1 MLVGQG
7 GAGKTTLATEL
18 ARWMHST
25 RRFQRLA
32 FVSFED
38 VRDVRTAIDVL
49 GRQLVA
55 SDFSVATFKDEA
67 EALLHLDRRLSEF
80 KTLIVLDNMES
91 ILPDADGNAPLGV
104 EDFGKFAAL
113 FSRLKNAGASLLFTT
128 RERLPAPFDAGRN
141 HRYLGQLSP
150 ADALRLIAGVRRQE
164 GLEEPPLNLED
175 LEKAYGVL
183 ASRLN
188 YHARACAL
196 LARTIPADA
205 DTLTLLD
212 ADLTQL
218 MADLERKHPGER
230 ENSLFASLE
239 LSLRR
244 LPPAM
249 REVVDALAV
258 YHGGADVATWAMV
271 AECEP
276 QAAHDAGFALIHVGL
291 AEYAYD
297 KFPYYFKIDP
307 SLPAYLAARTA
318 PELLDARRLRWV
330 EGMAALSG
338 FLYQQIF
345 QNRQLAT
352 DSCLLSEANL
362 LAMLAALAHSA
373 SLEQL
378 INEAGRIE
386 ELFSNL
392 GRPQVVLFA
401 QNIRE
406 KAAQQVGGWSHAQ
419 FIHQGATVDR
429 LLEQGNWNA
438 AYPLAQ
444 QVLAECERAG
454 AQAYP
459 GAEYDWAVAHWR
471 FGNVLSRGGRL
482 EQALPFFENA
492 ERRFDTLAEA
502 GNTSAARI
510 ASVCLAEMG
519 NCFLDLGRY
528 DAAATQYEKSIVLSE
543 KQNDA
548 RQVAAVKG
556 QIASIR
562 MYQKKYPEALRLLHE
577 AKVTFGQYREPSMVA
592 TAWHQIG
599 IVHQRAGN
607 YPAAENAYRDSL
619 AIKIREKDK
628 AGEASS
634 LNQLGNLYDD
644 NMGRVEDAVQV
655 YERAVGI
662 YTELKDLRCESLVR
676 NNLAQCLLQLRRPT
690 EARTQLLRVIE
701 CDSNFGHATQPWIAW
716 NTFCNLETSEGNPSA
731 ATAARQKAMLAY
743 AAYRKDGGGS
753 QSNRFNLVVATAQVL
768 QADEVGELLLQ
779 FEGALLQELPVSV
792 KALLRALIAL
802 LRGQRDPALAD
813 DPELHYM
820 DAVDLKLMFFGAG
833 E

>member
-1 MLVGQG
+1 
-7 GAGKTTLATEL
+7 
-18 ARWMHST
+18 
-25 RRFQRLA
+25 
-32 FVSFED
+32 
-38 VRDVRTAIDVL
+38 
-49 GRQLVA
+49 
-55 SDFSVATFKDEA
+55 
-67 EALLHLDRRLSEF
+67 
-80 KTLIVLDNMES
+80 
-91 ILPDADGNAPLGV
+91 
-104 EDFGKFAAL
+104 
-113 FSRLKNAGASLLFTT
+113 
-128 RERLPAPFDAGRN
+128 
-141 HRYLGQLSP
+141 
-150 ADALRLIAGVRRQE
+150 
-164 GLEEPPLNLED
+164 
-175 LEKAYGVL
+175 
-183 ASRLN
+183 
-188 YHARACAL
+188 
-196 LARTIPADA
+196 
-205 DTLTLLD
+205 
-212 ADLTQL
+212 
-218 MADLERKHPGER
+218 
-230 ENSLFASLE
+230 
-239 LSLRR
+239 
-244 LPPAM
+244 
-249 REVVDALAV
+249 
-258 YHGGADVATWAMV
+258 MV

-548 RQVAAVKG
+548 RQVAAVKKG
-556 QIASIR
+556 QMATIR
-562 MYQKKYPEALRLLHE
+562 MYQKNYPEALRLHHE
-577 AKVTFGQYREPSMVA
+577 AKVIFEQYREPTMVLPLG
-592 TAWHQIG
+592 TKSEWCIREQETIPL
-599 IVHQRAGN
+599 RK
-607 YPAAENAYRDSL
+607 NAYRESL
-619 AIKIREKDK
+619 AIKIREKNK
-628 AGEASS
+628 EGEASS
-634 LNQLGNLYDD
+634 LKQLGNLYDD
-644 NMGRVEDAVQV
+644 IMGREFEDAVQV

-662 YTELKDLRCESLVR
+662 YTELAKRLALDEGIVR
-676 NNLAQCLLQLRRPT
+676 NNLAHCLLRLRRPA

-716 NTFCNLETSEGNPSA
+716 NTFCNLETAEGNSPA
-731 ATAARQKAMLAY
+731 AAAARQKAMLAY
-743 AAYRKDGGGS
+743 AAYRKDGGES
-753 QSNRFNLVVATAQVL
+753 QANQFNLIVATAQAL
-768 QADEVGELLLQ
+768 QAG
-779 FEGALLQELPVSV
+779 
-792 KALLRALIAL
+792 
-802 LRGQRDPALAD
+802 
-813 DPELHYM
+813 
-820 DAVDLKLMFFGAG
+820 
-833 E
+833 